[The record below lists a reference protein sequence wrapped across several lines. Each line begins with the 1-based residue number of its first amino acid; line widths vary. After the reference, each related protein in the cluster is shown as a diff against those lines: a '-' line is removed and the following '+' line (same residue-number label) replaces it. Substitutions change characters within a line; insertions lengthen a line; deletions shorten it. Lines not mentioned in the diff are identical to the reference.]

1 MKGCGKK
8 VDDVKDLVG
17 VMNVGS
23 MANINMPN
31 WLYTHF
37 LRNIYY
43 SYSDGCI
50 GLDGHGTEIHFV
62 YVEITQKC
70 NLTQY
75 ST

>member
-1 MKGCGKK
+1 
-8 VDDVKDLVG
+8 
-17 VMNVGS
+17 
-23 MANINMPN
+23 MPN